1 MYSLQD
7 NSATQFPVQKQISL
21 TRPADTDDLCLKIN
35 GTGTKDEY
43 VTDGCSDTLIFL
55 PPINLLPLRQL
66 DLRYG
71 ENKGHAVHPLER
83 KQRPSR
89 RKGLPHTGGRPFVKS
104 IIREVT
110 GFAPYERRIME
121 LLRNNKDKKAKKLT
135 KKRLGTITRAKKK
148 LDELGTIL
156 AESRRAH

>member
-1 MYSLQD
+1 M
-7 NSATQFPVQKQISL
+7 APAQK
-21 TRPADTDDLCLKIN
+21 TN
-35 GTGTKDEY
+35 
-43 VTDGCSDTLIFL
+43 
-55 PPINLLPLRQL
+55 
-66 DLRYG
+66 LRYG

-83 KQRPSR
+83 KHRPSR
-89 RKGLPHTGGRPFVKS
+89 RKGLPQKGGRPFVKS

-148 LDELGTIL
+148 LDELSTIL